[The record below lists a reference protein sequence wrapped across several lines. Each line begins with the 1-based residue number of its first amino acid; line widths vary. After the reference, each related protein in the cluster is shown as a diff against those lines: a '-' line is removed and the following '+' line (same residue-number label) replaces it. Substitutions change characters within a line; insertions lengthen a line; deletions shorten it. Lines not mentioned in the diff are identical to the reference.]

1 MIRVLQVLTIVML
14 CAGNG
19 FAGSD
24 MIFYKYADGDGYSM
38 YISADGK
45 NPENPS
51 ARDAIAKRL
60 QGAKFSLADISK
72 DYYKINITPNI
83 KFFGENITQYSVE
96 PISEDRFSHIVWVS
110 NCGALIKTE
119 VYDTNKRLVFAFSGV
134 NFGTRESGRA
144 DRSERNF
151 DRGNAKHFYKGYY
164 HAFTKLMPGGVLH
177 MVFADGINKFSV
189 FLNPNPTGDG
199 AVSKIVYGNY
209 LLSKVV
215 SGMEYTVV
223 GSVPYSFMEEI
234 IRVMDP
240 IKEKLSDVAEKGQPI
255 TEDLLNDKSEV
266 KQELKTEDSV
276 K

>member
-1 MIRVLQVLTIVML
+1 MIRALQVLTIFIFF
-14 CAGNG
+14 AGNA

-60 QGAKFSLADISK
+60 QGAKFSIANISK
-72 DYYKINITPNI
+72 DYYEISITPNI
-83 KFFGENITQYSVE
+83 KFFGEDITQYSVE
-96 PISEDRFSHIVWVS
+96 PISKDRFSHIVWIS

-134 NFGTRESGRA
+134 NFGARESVSP

-151 DRGNAKHFYKGYY
+151 ESENAKHFYKGYS

-177 MVFADGINKFSV
+177 IVFADGINKFSV
-189 FLNPNPTGDG
+189 FLNPHPTGDG

-215 SGMEYTVV
+215 SGVEYTVV
-223 GSVPYSFMEEI
+223 GSVPYPFMEEI
-234 IRVMDP
+234 IGVIDS
-240 IKEKLSDVAEKGQPI
+240 IKEKLPDVTEKGLPI
-255 TEDLLNDKSEV
+255 TEDLLNDKSEL
-266 KQELKTEDSV
+266 KKELKTEDSV